1 MRRREFVA
9 GGIALAAGKA
19 AFPALT
25 RAQPVAPRIDRII
38 DAHCHVFNAADL
50 PIEGF
55 ARKIMVPRS
64 AQTSELVARFAD
76 YPGAL
81 EALVHAIS
89 VQVKRAAPDMQTEI
103 DKINEFERD
112 PERKPTSAW
121 RQDQDREHLR
131 GALRLIWFSWD
142 VFSDR
147 PLSLS
152 EGIALEVAIEQIKL
166 FLYQQIHEEFGKPD
180 LTAEDREVLGGLTP
194 FQVDAMADELYS
206 RDDLLGRYI
215 RWALLYTRHRY
226 ELAEELDQLHGRIG
240 QKSRMVLMTPAIVD
254 FSKWLEDEDQL
265 SIEEQV
271 DVMTRIACR
280 RDGPRVHGFVGFDP
294 LRQALYDHHQRKPA
308 DKDPM
313 AVVRRAIEVDRILD
327 ATSTKTTG
335 GFVGVKLYPPM
346 GFRAIDNKHLPDDR
360 FNEPA
365 YLRSPDTGL
374 GSEIGGKL
382 DAALSRLY
390 RWCSANNVPIMAHTS
405 HSFGPNSDYEDRA
418 DPIFWASVL
427 KRDAFPRLRINLA
440 HFGHFNEAVQ
450 YARPESYLNKC
461 WEWTI
466 GKIIAGSTE
475 AYVYADISSLGEILK
490 TGPSRKIVGCMKAF
504 KEHFP
509 DSDKRLLYG
518 TDWSMIAQEDRFPRL
533 LSSKPFPDVMI
544 FFLKAVGYNNTQIDG
559 IMFRNA
565 ARFLGLS
572 KGEREEFGDNSTR
585 ARLEKFYAAHN
596 LSADWMRAF
605 D

>member
-19 AFPALT
+19 ALPAS
-25 RAQPVAPRIDRII
+25 AWVQPVAPRVDRII

-55 ARKIMVPRS
+55 AKKIVVPRS

-81 EALVHAIS
+81 EALVHAIV

-103 DKINEFERD
+103 DTINEFERD
-112 PERKPTSAW
+112 PQRKPTRAW
-121 RQDQDREHLR
+121 RQDQDRRHLR
-131 GALRLIWFSWD
+131 SAFRLIWFNWD
-142 VFSDR
+142 IFSDR
-147 PLSLS
+147 PLSLT

-166 FLYQQIHEEFGKPD
+166 FLYQQIHGEFGKPD

-226 ELAEELDQLHGRIG
+226 ELAEELDQLHGKVG
-240 QKSRMVLMTPAIVD
+240 QKSRIVLMTPAIVD

-271 DVMTRIACR
+271 DVMTRVACR

-294 LRQALYDHHQRKPA
+294 LRQALYDYHRRKA
-308 DKDPM
+308 GDKDPM
-313 AVVRRAIEVDRILD
+313 AVVRRAIEVHQIRVGN
-327 ATSTKTTG
+327 STKTTG

-346 GFRAIDNKHLPDDR
+346 GFQAIGNKHLPDDR
-360 FNEPA
+360 FDEPA

-374 GSEIGGKL
+374 GPQIGSKL
-382 DAALSRLY
+382 DAALSKLY
-390 RWCSANNVPIMAHTS
+390 SWCSANNAPIMAHTS

-418 DPIFWASVL
+418 DPTFWANVL
-427 KRDAFPRLRINLA
+427 KQDAFPRLRINLA
-440 HFGHFNEAVQ
+440 HFGHFNKAVQ
-450 YARPESYLNKC
+450 YARPVNYVDKC

-466 GKIIAGSTE
+466 GKIITGSTE
-475 AYVYADISSLGEILK
+475 AYAYADISSLGEILK
-490 TGPSRKIVGCMKAF
+490 TGPSRRIVECMKAF

-509 DSDKRLLYG
+509 NSHERLLYG
-518 TDWSMIAQEDRFPRL
+518 TDWSMIAQEERFPRL
-533 LSSKPFPDVMI
+533 FSSKPFPDVMI
-544 FFLKAVGYNNTQIDG
+544 FFLRAVGYNDTQIEG

-572 KGEREEFGDNSTR
+572 KGEHEKFGENSTR
-585 ARLEKFYAAHN
+585 ARLEKFYTAHN
-596 LSADWMRAF
+596 LSTDWMSVF